1 MNADLCAKKRMG
13 TSNKRRP
20 VVPEPLRGY
29 FFLPADGAE
38 IRLNPTEAS
47 LFRLFLAHPEGISA
61 GNLSLYW
68 EELRQIYGQ
77 ESLYDDIGL
86 QENALKSL
94 CAGPKTIFYSNISR
108 IKKKFTDA
116 LGPKRAALFFIHR
129 SPDGLYRTEA
139 CIPER

>member
-47 LFRLFLAHPEGISA
+47 LFRLFLAHPEGLTQAKRNELGLIYFLP
-61 GNLSLYW
+61 NSL
-68 EELRQIYGQ
+68 E
-77 ESLYDDIGL
+77 IGVL
-86 QENALKSL
+86 LNKNE
-94 CAGPKTIFYSNISR
+94 
-108 IKKKFTDA
+108 
-116 LGPKRAALFFIHR
+116 H
-129 SPDGLYRTEA
+129 
-139 CIPER
+139 